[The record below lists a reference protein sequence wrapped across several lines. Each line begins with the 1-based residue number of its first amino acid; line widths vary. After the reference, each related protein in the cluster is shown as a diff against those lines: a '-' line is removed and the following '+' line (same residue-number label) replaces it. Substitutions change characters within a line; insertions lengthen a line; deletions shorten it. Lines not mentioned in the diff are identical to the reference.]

1 MKNRKGTIE
10 DTIIMRYAGWMWL
23 AYIASL
29 MVLDLY
35 VIRVGPRPRLSSYY
49 IGNIAASVLFI
60 ILSYWKWGF
69 RKLGKVMVVGLILL
83 ISVLPIIM
91 NHSIAPRMPLGPM
104 SNAEGMALRLFPV
117 LFIGLVLTAWQ
128 YRFAEVALYSVGIAF
143 LEMVIVLVLVKDRV
157 QILQLFALI
166 NMVRTASF
174 LAIGFFITRL
184 MALIRQQQ
192 YDLRSTNAK
201 LTQYTHVLEELTVSR
216 ERNRMARELHDT
228 LAHSLTALSVQL
240 ETVKAYWM
248 IDSKKAQQLLD
259 RSLKITREGT
269 EETRRALKS
278 LRASPLEDLGLGL
291 AVKQLTLSAADRAGL
306 KTKMRIPD
314 EINLLTN
321 DEQQVVYR
329 IAQET
334 IENVIKHANASQI
347 TISIDEDDD
356 EFRMSISDDGIGY
369 REEGNKEGGFG
380 ILGMRERANLVG
392 GDLEIQSKKGEGC
405 KVAFRLIRSNHENTH
420 M

>member
-1 MKNRKGTIE
+1 MQNRKGTIE

-23 AYIASL
+23 AYILVL

-35 VIRVGPRPRLSSYY
+35 VFRMSPRPRLSSYY
-49 IGNIAASVLFI
+49 IANSAAAVLFI
-60 ILSYWKWGF
+60 ILAYWKWGF

-91 NHSIAPRMPLGPM
+91 NHFISPRMPPGPM
-104 SNAEGMALRLFPV
+104 ANAEGMALRLFPV

-128 YRFAEVALYSVGIAF
+128 YRFAEVALYSVGTAF
-143 LEMVIVLVLVKDRV
+143 LEMMIVLVLVKDHV

-192 YDLRSTNAK
+192 HDLRSTNVK

-248 IDSKKAQQLLD
+248 VDSKKAQQQLD
-259 RSLKITREGT
+259 RSLEITREGT

-291 AVKQLTLSAADRAGL
+291 AVKQLAFSAADRAGL
-306 KTKMRIPD
+306 KTVMRIPD
-314 EINLLTN
+314 EINLLSNN
-321 DEQQVVYR
+321 DQQVVYR

-347 TISIDEDDD
+347 TISMDEDDD
-356 EFRMSISDDGIGY
+356 EFQMSISDDGIGY

-380 ILGMRERANLVG
+380 ILGIRERANLIG
-392 GDLEIQSKKGEGC
+392 GELEIQSKEGEGC
-405 KVAFRLIRSNHENTH
+405 TVAFRLNRSNHEDTH

>member
-1 MKNRKGTIE
+1 M
-10 DTIIMRYAGWMWL
+10 A
-23 AYIASL
+23 
-29 MVLDLY
+29 
-35 VIRVGPRPRLSSYY
+35 
-49 IGNIAASVLFI
+49 
-60 ILSYWKWGF
+60 
-69 RKLGKVMVVGLILL
+69 
-83 ISVLPIIM
+83 
-91 NHSIAPRMPLGPM
+91 
-104 SNAEGMALRLFPV
+104 NAEGMALRLFPV

-128 YRFAEVALYSVGIAF
+128 YRFAEVALYSIGIAF
-143 LEMVIVLVLVKDRV
+143 LEIVIVLVLVKDRV

-174 LAIGFFITRL
+174 LAIGFFITRM

-192 YDLRSTNAK
+192 NVLRSANVK

-228 LAHSLTALSVQL
+228 LAHSLTALSVLL

-291 AVKQLTLSAADRAGL
+291 AVKQLTLSAVDRAGL
-306 KTKMRIPD
+306 KTIMRIPD

-321 DEQQVVYR
+321 DEQQGVYR

-392 GDLEIQSKKGEGC
+392 GELKIQSKKGEGC
-405 KVAFRLIRSNHENTH
+405 TVAFRLIRSNHENTH

>member
-1 MKNRKGTIE
+1 M
-10 DTIIMRYAGWMWL
+10 A
-23 AYIASL
+23 
-29 MVLDLY
+29 
-35 VIRVGPRPRLSSYY
+35 
-49 IGNIAASVLFI
+49 
-60 ILSYWKWGF
+60 
-69 RKLGKVMVVGLILL
+69 
-83 ISVLPIIM
+83 
-91 NHSIAPRMPLGPM
+91 
-104 SNAEGMALRLFPV
+104 NAEGMALRLFPV

-128 YRFAEVALYSVGIAF
+128 YRFAEAALYSIGIAF
-143 LEMVIVLVLVKDRV
+143 LEMVIVLALVKNHV

-184 MALIRQQQ
+184 MDLIRQQQ
-192 YDLRSTNAK
+192 HDLRSTNAK

-240 ETVKAYWM
+240 ETVKAYWTV
-248 IDSKKAQQLLD
+248 DSKKAQQLLD
-259 RSLKITREGT
+259 RSLEITREGT

-291 AVKQLTLSAADRAGL
+291 AVKQLALSAADRVGL
-306 KTKMRIPD
+306 KTVMRIPD
-314 EINLLTN
+314 EINLLSN

-347 TISIDEDDD
+347 TISMDEDDD

-369 REEGNKEGGFG
+369 KEEGNKRGGFG
-380 ILGMRERANLVG
+380 ILGIRERANLVG
-392 GDLEIQSKKGEGC
+392 GELEIQSKKGEGC
-405 KVAFRLIRSNHENTH
+405 TVSFRLNRSNHEDTH

>member
-1 MKNRKGTIE
+1 MQNRKDTIE
-10 DTIIMRYAGWMWL
+10 DIIIMRYAGWMWL
-23 AYIASL
+23 AYILVL

-35 VIRVGPRPRLSSYY
+35 VFRVGPRPRLFSYY
-49 IGNIAASVLFI
+49 IANSSAAVLFI
-60 ILSYWKWGF
+60 ILAYWEWGY
-69 RKLGKVMVVGLILL
+69 RKLGKGMVVGLILL
-83 ISVLPIIM
+83 ISVLPIVM
-91 NHSIAPRMPLGPM
+91 NHFIVPRMPPGPM
-104 SNAEGMALRLFPV
+104 ANAEGMALRLFPV

-128 YRFAEVALYSVGIAF
+128 YRFSEAALYSIGIAF
-143 LEMVIVLVLVKDRV
+143 LEMLIVLVLVKDRV

-174 LAIGFFITRL
+174 LTIGFFITRL

-192 YDLRSTNAK
+192 SDLRSTNVK

-240 ETVKAYWM
+240 ETVKAYWKV
-248 IDSKKAQQLLD
+248 DSKKAQQLLD
-259 RSLKITREGT
+259 RSLEITREGT

-291 AVKQLTLSAADRAGL
+291 AVKQLALSAADRVGL
-306 KTKMRIPD
+306 KTVLRIPD
-314 EINLLTN
+314 EINLLSN

-334 IENVIKHANASQI
+334 IENVVKHASASQI
-347 TISIDEDDD
+347 TISMDEDDD

-369 REEGNKEGGFG
+369 REEENKEGGFG
-380 ILGMRERANLVG
+380 ILGMGERANLVG

-405 KVAFRLIRSNHENTH
+405 EVVFRLKRSNHEDTH

>member
-1 MKNRKGTIE
+1 MQNRKGTIE

-23 AYIASL
+23 AYILVL

-35 VIRVGPRPRLSSYY
+35 VFRMSPRPRLSSYY
-49 IGNIAASVLFI
+49 IANSVAAVLFI
-60 ILSYWKWGF
+60 ILAYWKWGF

-91 NHSIAPRMPLGPM
+91 NHFISPRMPPGPM
-104 SNAEGMALRLFPV
+104 ANAEGMALRLFPV

-128 YRFAEVALYSVGIAF
+128 YRFAEVALYSIGTAF
-143 LEMVIVLVLVKDRV
+143 LEMMIVLVLVKDHV

-192 YDLRSTNAK
+192 HDLRSTNVK

-248 IDSKKAQQLLD
+248 VDSKKAQQQLD
-259 RSLKITREGT
+259 RSLEITREGT

-291 AVKQLTLSAADRAGL
+291 AVKQLALSAADRAGL
-306 KTKMRIPD
+306 KTVMK
-314 EINLLTN
+314 
-321 DEQQVVYR
+321 VYR

-347 TISIDEDDD
+347 TISMDEDDD
-356 EFRMSISDDGIGY
+356 EFQMSISDDGIGY

-380 ILGMRERANLVG
+380 ILGIRERADLIG
-392 GDLEIQSKKGEGC
+392 GELEIQSKEGEGC
-405 KVAFRLIRSNHENTH
+405 TVVFRLNRSNHEDTH

>member
-1 MKNRKGTIE
+1 
-10 DTIIMRYAGWMWL
+10 
-23 AYIASL
+23 
-29 MVLDLY
+29 
-35 VIRVGPRPRLSSYY
+35 
-49 IGNIAASVLFI
+49 
-60 ILSYWKWGF
+60 
-69 RKLGKVMVVGLILL
+69 
-83 ISVLPIIM
+83 
-91 NHSIAPRMPLGPM
+91 
-104 SNAEGMALRLFPV
+104 MALRLFPV

-128 YRFAEVALYSVGIAF
+128 YRFAEVALYSIGIAF
-143 LEMVIVLVLVKDRV
+143 LEMVTVLVLVKDRV

-184 MALIRQQQ
+184 MALIHQQQ
-192 YDLRSTNAK
+192 HDLRLKNAK

-240 ETVKAYWM
+240 ETVKAYWKV
-248 IDSKKAQQLLD
+248 DQKKAQKLLD
-259 RSLKITREGT
+259 RSLEITREGT

-291 AVKQLTLSAADRAGL
+291 AVRQLVLSAADRAGL
-306 KTKMRIPD
+306 KTVVRIPN

-321 DEQQVVYR
+321 EEQQVVYR

-347 TISIDEDDD
+347 DILIDENDG
-356 EFRMSISDDGIGY
+356 EFKMSISDDGIGY
-369 REEGNKEGGFG
+369 REEKSKNGGFG

-392 GDLEIQSKKGEGC
+392 GELEIQSKKRDGC
-405 KVAFRLIRSNHENTH
+405 RVVFRLNRSNHEDTH